1 MKATQNV
8 ADTTTTMC
16 TRSEEKAKGTDKDNN
31 NDKMMND
38 ENVISIKKISSHTS
52 EAGEII

>member
-16 TRSEEKAKGTDKDNN
+16 TRVVKRKRKVQTKTIIMI
-31 NDKMMND
+31 MMND